1 MATAMGTGAGN
12 PYQDLIDKQQRQQQT
27 AQSPQ
32 PVASRYA
39 QNVSG
44 ATQRASSTPAPM
56 SATPNSRSIAAAIG
70 GTIGSIVS

>member
-32 PVASRYA
+32 PVASQYA
-39 QNVSG
+39 
-44 ATQRASSTPAPM
+44 
-56 SATPNSRSIAAAIG
+56 
-70 GTIGSIVS
+70 